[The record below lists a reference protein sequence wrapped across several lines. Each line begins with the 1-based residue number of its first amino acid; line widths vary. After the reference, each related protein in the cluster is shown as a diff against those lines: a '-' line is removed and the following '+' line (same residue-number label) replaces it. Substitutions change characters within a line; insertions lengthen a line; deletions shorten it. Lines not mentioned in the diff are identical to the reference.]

1 MNVSV
6 NHVKKS
12 ALIKYEDPEAAKDA
26 SEFQGDYMGVSEIK
40 VYYNPESVSGGG
52 NIHKNK

>member
-1 MNVSV
+1 LNVSV